1 MWYIRLKS
9 SKNFKDEK
17 KYLTFL
23 LKGKI
28 TRQKKL
34 INTITV
40 LNQELEDYKEKNRL
54 LEQELEAYKNI
65 EKGIIPS
72 II

>member
-1 MWYIRLKS
+1 MRLK
-9 SKNFKDEK
+9 KFNNENTYL
-17 KYLTFL
+17 KYL
-23 LKGKI
+23 LKDKI
-28 TRQKKL
+28 SRQKKL

-40 LNQELEDYKEKNRL
+40 LNQEIEDYKEKNRL

>member
-1 MWYIRLKS
+1 MRLKS
-9 SKNFKDEK
+9 PKNFKDEK
-17 KYLTFL
+17 KYLTYL
-23 LKGKI
+23 LKDKI
-28 TRQKKL
+28 DRQKKL

-40 LNQELEDYKEKNRL
+40 LNQEIEDYKEKNRL

>member
-1 MWYIRLKS
+1 MRLK
-9 SKNFKDEK
+9 KFNNENTYL
-17 KYLTFL
+17 KYL
-23 LKGKI
+23 LKDKI
-28 TRQKKL
+28 SRQKKL
-34 INTITV
+34 VNTITV

>member
-1 MWYIRLKS
+1 MRLKS
-9 SKNFKDEK
+9 LKNFKDEK

-40 LNQELEDYKEKNRL
+40 LNQEIEDYKEKNRL

>member
-1 MWYIRLKS
+1 MRLK
-9 SKNFKDEK
+9 KFNNENTYL
-17 KYLTFL
+17 KYL
-23 LKGKI
+23 LKDKI
-28 TRQKKL
+28 SRQKKL
-34 INTITV
+34 VNTITV
-40 LNQELEDYKEKNRL
+40 LNQEIEDFKEKNRL